1 MMQEILKASDYKFE
15 KIAKNYLDSIS
26 QKTNKNFITDKMPF
40 NFKVIGIIKRCFPDA
55 KIIHC
60 YRNKNDNLLSIYKNF
75 FNQDIMPWAYDA
87 KELNLYYQAAKYLRD
102 KLDPTGEI
110 FSQSKSPIFGV
121 IKRLDNI
128 ARGLLVTRL
137 ATAVRNYISQT
148 ARIGLDTIKN
158 FTDYFLQQAV
168 KPFADPIQFQKK
180 I

>member
-1 MMQEILKASDYKFE
+1 MPRSGTTLAEQILSSHTEVYGCGEINDLTDSINTVFTSLDTKKMMQEILKASDYKFE

-87 KELNLYYQAAKYLRD
+87 KELNLYSQAAKYLRD

-110 FSQSKSPIFGV
+110 FSQSK
-121 IKRLDNI
+121 
-128 ARGLLVTRL
+128 
-137 ATAVRNYISQT
+137 
-148 ARIGLDTIKN
+148 
-158 FTDYFLQQAV
+158 
-168 KPFADPIQFQKK
+168 
-180 I
+180 